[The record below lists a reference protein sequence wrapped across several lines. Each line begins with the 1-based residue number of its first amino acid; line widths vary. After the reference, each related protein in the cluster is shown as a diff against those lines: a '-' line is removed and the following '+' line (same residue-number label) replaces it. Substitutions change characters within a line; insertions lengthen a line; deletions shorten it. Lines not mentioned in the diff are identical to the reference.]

1 MNSKNLLIIFTKNPE
16 LGKCKT
22 RLAKSIGD
30 TAALEVYKKLLQHT
44 AKVTQDLSADK
55 VVFNNIE
62 PIDQDDFSSTYF
74 SKKTQRGDDL
84 GEKMSN
90 AFQEGFQNNYEK
102 VVIIGSDLYDLQ
114 TRDIDEAFLQLTHN
128 DYVIGPAKDG
138 GYYLLGMKKFTPE
151 VFQEINWSTATVLK
165 ETLHILK
172 NKKVALLT
180 QKNDIDTIDDIKN
193 IEVFQQYINS

>member
-55 VVFNNIE
+55 VVFYNIE

-74 SKKTQRGDDL
+74 SKKTQRGNDL

-193 IEVFQQYINS
+193 IEVFQQYINL

>member
-1 MNSKNLLIIFTKNPE
+1 MSKKLLLIFTKNPE

-55 VVFNNIE
+55 VVFYNIK
-62 PIDQDDFSSTYF
+62 PIDQDDFSSTHF
-74 SKKTQRGDDL
+74 SKKTQRGNDL

>member
-1 MNSKNLLIIFTKNPE
+1 MKSKNLLIIFTKNPE

-55 VVFNNIE
+55 VVFNNTE
-62 PIDQDDFSSTYF
+62 PIDQDDFSSTHF
-74 SKKTQRGDDL
+74 SKKNQRGDDL

-138 GYYLLGMKKFTPE
+138 GYYLLGMKKFTPA

>member
-55 VVFNNIE
+55 VVFNNTE

-74 SKKTQRGDDL
+74 SKKTQRGNDL

-90 AFQEGFQNNYEK
+90 AFQGGFQNNYEK

>member
-55 VVFNNIE
+55 VVFYNIE

-90 AFQEGFQNNYEK
+90 AFQGGFQNNYEK

>member
-1 MNSKNLLIIFTKNPE
+1 MNSKNLLIIFTKNPK

-55 VVFNNIE
+55 VVFYNIE

-74 SKKTQRGDDL
+74 SKKTQRGNDL

-114 TRDIDEAFLQLTHN
+114 TGDIDEAFLQLTHN

>member
-55 VVFNNIE
+55 VVFYNIE

-90 AFQEGFQNNYEK
+90 AFQEGFQNHYEK

>member
-55 VVFNNIE
+55 VVFNNTE
-62 PIDQDDFSSTYF
+62 PIDQDDFSSTHF
-74 SKKTQRGDDL
+74 SKKNQRGDDL

-90 AFQEGFQNNYEK
+90 AFQEAFQNNYEK
-102 VVIIGSDLYDLQ
+102 IVIIGSDLYDLQ

>member
-55 VVFNNIE
+55 VVFNNTE
-62 PIDQDDFSSTYF
+62 PIDQDDFSSTHF
-74 SKKTQRGDDL
+74 SKKNQRGDDL

-90 AFQEGFQNNYEK
+90 AFQGGFQNNYEK

>member
-30 TAALEVYKKLLQHT
+30 ISALEVYKKLLQHT

-55 VVFNNIE
+55 VVFYNIE

>member
-1 MNSKNLLIIFTKNPE
+1 MKSKNLLIIFTKNPE

-55 VVFNNIE
+55 VVFNNTE
-62 PIDQDDFSSTYF
+62 PIDQDDFSSTHF
-74 SKKTQRGDDL
+74 SKKNQRGDDL

-90 AFQEGFQNNYEK
+90 AFQGGFQNNYEK

>member
-55 VVFNNIE
+55 VVFNNTE

>member
-1 MNSKNLLIIFTKNPE
+1 MNAKNLLIIFTKNPE

-30 TAALEVYKKLLQHT
+30 IAALEVYKKLLQHT

-55 VVFNNIE
+55 AVFYNIE
-62 PIDQDDFSSTYF
+62 PIDQDDFSSSYF
-74 SKKTQRGDDL
+74 SKKTQRGNDL

-90 AFQEGFQNNYEK
+90 AFQEAFQNNYEK

-114 TRDIDEAFLQLTHN
+114 TRDIEEAFLQLTHN

-172 NKKVALLT
+172 NKKVALLS

>member
-30 TAALEVYKKLLQHT
+30 ISALEVYKKLLQQT

-55 VVFNNIE
+55 VVFYNIE

-138 GYYLLGMKKFTPE
+138 GY
-151 VFQEINWSTATVLK
+151 
-165 ETLHILK
+165 
-172 NKKVALLT
+172 
-180 QKNDIDTIDDIKN
+180 
-193 IEVFQQYINS
+193 

>member
-55 VVFNNIE
+55 VVFNNTE
-62 PIDQDDFSSTYF
+62 PIDQDDFSSTHF
-74 SKKTQRGDDL
+74 SKKNQRGDDL

>member
-22 RLAKSIGD
+22 RLAKSIGE

-55 VVFNNIE
+55 VVFYNIE

-193 IEVFQQYINS
+193 IEVFQQYINL

>member
-55 VVFNNIE
+55 VVFYNIE
-62 PIDQDDFSSTYF
+62 PIDQDDFSSTHF
-74 SKKTQRGDDL
+74 SKKTQRGNDL
-84 GEKMSN
+84 GEKMKN

-128 DYVIGPAKDG
+128 DFVIGPAKDG

-193 IEVFQQYINS
+193 IEVFQQYINL

>member
-55 VVFNNIE
+55 VVFYNIE

-74 SKKTQRGDDL
+74 SKKTQRGNDL

>member
-30 TAALEVYKKLLQHT
+30 ISALEVYKKLLQQT

-55 VVFNNIE
+55 VVFYNIE

>member
-1 MNSKNLLIIFTKNPE
+1 MKSKNLLIIFTKNPE

-55 VVFNNIE
+55 AVFYNIE

-90 AFQEGFQNNYEK
+90 AFQGGFQNNYEK

>member
-55 VVFNNIE
+55 VVFNNTE
-62 PIDQDDFSSTYF
+62 PIDQDDFSSTHF

>member
-30 TAALEVYKKLLQHT
+30 ISALEVYKKLLQQT

-55 VVFNNIE
+55 VVFNNTE

-90 AFQEGFQNNYEK
+90 AFQEAFQNNYEK
-102 VVIIGSDLYDLQ
+102 IVIIGSDLYDLQ

>member
-55 VVFNNIE
+55 VVFYNIE

-193 IEVFQQYINS
+193 IEVFQQYINL

>member
-55 VVFNNIE
+55 VVFYNIE

>member
-1 MNSKNLLIIFTKNPE
+1 MKSKNLLIIFTKNPE

-30 TAALEVYKKLLQHT
+30 ISALEVYKKLLQQT

-55 VVFNNIE
+55 VVFNNTE